1 MKGSTLKNGCLRRCG
16 VTEGKEGTE
25 WVRWGAGLKGRVVKG
40 AWRGISKTNLLLQK
54 LTWTRLKWSYLSWVT
69 VPPVRHHRLANI
81 TLSATSQWLL
91 EQLILL
97 II

>member
-1 MKGSTLKNGCLRRCG
+1 MLEEVWCYGGDRRNRAGQMGCR
-16 VTEGKEGTE
+16 TE
-25 WVRWGAGLKGRVVKG
+25 GRVVKG
-40 AWRGISKTNLLLQK
+40 AWRGISKTTLLLQK